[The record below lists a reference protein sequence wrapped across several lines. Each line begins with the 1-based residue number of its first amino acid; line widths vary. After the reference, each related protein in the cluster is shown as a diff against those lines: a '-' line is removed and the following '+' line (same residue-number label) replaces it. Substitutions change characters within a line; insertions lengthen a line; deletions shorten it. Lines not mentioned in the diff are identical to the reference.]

1 MKSKTNIR
9 LACLATAVGSLM
21 TISAEADAA
30 VRYVTPA
37 GSGDGSSWAEATD
50 DLQAAIDAS
59 SSGDEVWVAAG
70 TYQPFNLINP

>member
-30 VRYVTPA
+30 VRYVTPG
-37 GSGDGSSWAEATD
+37 GSGNEIGRAH
-50 DLQAAIDAS
+50 
-59 SSGDEVWVAAG
+59 V
-70 TYQPFNLINP
+70 